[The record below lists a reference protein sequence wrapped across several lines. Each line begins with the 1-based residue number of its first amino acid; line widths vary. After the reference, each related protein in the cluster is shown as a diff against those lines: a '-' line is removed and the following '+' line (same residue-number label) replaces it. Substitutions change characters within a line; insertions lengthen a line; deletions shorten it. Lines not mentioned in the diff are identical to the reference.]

1 MKMALKYSAIFWIS
15 FITLV
20 LYSCSHPVHAADKAV
35 VFECAG
41 ERINI
46 SQHNKNP
53 LILSINRVKGTWM
66 QIITDK
72 PSAVTTFYNLD
83 SGEVARIGK
92 NYAGQ
97 YYVQLYKDADYANAH
112 QPKRTL
118 PCRLS

>member
-1 MKMALKYSAIFWIS
+1 MKMAIKYSAIFWIS
-15 FITLV
+15 FITLI
-20 LYSCSHPVHAADKAV
+20 LYSCSHPVHAADKVA

-41 ERINI
+41 ERINVT
-46 SQHNKNP
+46 QHNKNP

-66 QIITDK
+66 QIVADK
-72 PSAVTTFYNLD
+72 PTAVVTFYNLD
-83 SGEVARIGK
+83 SGKVAKIGK

-112 QPKRTL
+112 QPERTL